1 MIALL
6 ILMVGLTPSLVS
18 LWIMRQADAQAQ
30 ERLRHAL
37 EAIANRGLPSL
48 QPIPDLRYVEGI
60 GLLIGDFTCRYNAR
74 SRYLRCAI
82 NPSGP
87 CEGCRQYDPV
97 IPGESVMLNSS
108 AERLGS

>member
-1 MIALL
+1 MMVALL
-6 ILMVGLTPSLVS
+6 ILMIGLTPSLVS

-30 ERLRHAL
+30 ERLRHVL
-37 EAIANRGLPSL
+37 EAIAHRGLPSL
-48 QPIPDLRYVEGI
+48 QPTPDLRYIEGI

-97 IPGESVMLNSS
+97 IPDESVMLDS
-108 AERLGS
+108 

>member
-1 MIALL
+1 MMVALL
-6 ILMVGLTPSLVS
+6 ILMIGLTPSLVS

-37 EAIANRGLPSL
+37 EAIAHRGLPAL
-48 QPIPDLRYVEGI
+48 QPTPDLRYIEGI

-97 IPGESVMLNSS
+97 IPDESVMLDS
-108 AERLGS
+108 